1 MNELEKRRSHNMYE
15 FHFKGEPTVY
25 AYQKLSH
32 NNPYKCAIRV
42 VGDFICPLHSG
53 ESCIGYGYV
62 WPTYEVGGR
71 IYNSST
77 REKLIQKYF
86 KKEAQPPLFSN
97 QHQSACPYKKQPAK
111 GYEEH
116 DECENKY
123 QMFDDNTF
131 TVSFRTHAG
140 GWCEMWRG
148 EFSTFVEYYG
158 FKENED
164 YYCKKETD
172 IWDEEKIA

>member
-25 AYQKLSH
+25 AYQKLSR

-42 VGDFICPLHSG
+42 IGEFIHPLHSG
-53 ESCIGYGYV
+53 ESYRGYGYV
-62 WPTYEVGGR
+62 GYTYEVGGR
-71 IYNSST
+71 IYNQPT

-86 KKEAQPPLFSN
+86 KKEAQSPLFSN
-97 QHQSACPYKKQPAK
+97 QHQSGCPYGKQLAK
-111 GYEEH
+111 GYEAH

-131 TVSFRTHAG
+131 TVSFRLAAG

-148 EFSTFVEYYG
+148 EFRTFAEYYSG
-158 FKENED
+158 ENED
-164 YYCKKETD
+164 YYEKGTD
-172 IWDEEKIA
+172 IWEVEEA